1 MKQILIVLPMKC
13 LTGAEQVLFMIAN
26 KYHKEKVSLH
36 IHFLYKGD
44 ENNSW
49 DQLQGANIHKT
60 YYSQKNVRNG
70 TLNFF
75 GKNIFGTKQKYDI
88 VITSHVAI
96 TGLIGLMINL
106 GRIRTEKFIAREST
120 SIFLRYTGF
129 NLLKF
134 KIFYFLGYNQVDL
147 HVCQT
152 DLMKE
157 QFIKAKPRY
166 KNKTITLENP
176 IDREMIQ
183 KTSEEPFHVQLPPDF
198 LVSAGRMIPEKGY
211 DILIRVF
218 KKLKKK
224 FPGLKLIILGSGPL
238 QNELNDL
245 VDTLKLEEDVIFPG
259 FVSNVY
265 PYFKKAKVCVV
276 SSRIEGFP
284 NVLLQMM
291 SQNGKVVSTLCAG
304 GIENIEGVKTAQ
316 TGNEDSLQKA
326 IEEALLDQQD
336 YRAVFDAFLDK
347 RDISNF
353 VKVLEN
359 N

>member
-60 YYSQKNVRNG
+60 DYSQKNVRNG

-134 KIFYFLGYNQVDL
+134 KIF
-147 HVCQT
+147 
-152 DLMKE
+152 MK
-157 QFIKAKPRY
+157 
-166 KNKTITLENP
+166 
-176 IDREMIQ
+176 
-183 KTSEEPFHVQLPPDF
+183 SW
-198 LVSAGRMIPEKGY
+198 
-211 DILIRVF
+211 
-218 KKLKKK
+218 
-224 FPGLKLIILGSGPL
+224 FP
-238 QNELNDL
+238 
-245 VDTLKLEEDVIFPG
+245 
-259 FVSNVY
+259 
-265 PYFKKAKVCVV
+265 
-276 SSRIEGFP
+276 
-284 NVLLQMM
+284 
-291 SQNGKVVSTLCAG
+291 
-304 GIENIEGVKTAQ
+304 
-316 TGNEDSLQKA
+316 
-326 IEEALLDQQD
+326 
-336 YRAVFDAFLDK
+336 AFT
-347 RDISNF
+347 R
-353 VKVLEN
+353 
-359 N
+359 